1 MSTSAAAARLAGEI
15 LRPTAPSAP
24 SGKLLAGSLL
34 RLAPGRLLKGR
45 GIRCRAAKN
54 PGGVAGGV
62 ATGEEFVGFFREA
75 WPYIRGHRGS
85 TFVVVISSEV
95 VSGPYF
101 DGILQVL
108 GFRITACALGFCLFF
123 THLMIFLRGGNCV

>member
-15 LRPTAPSAP
+15 SRPAARAIVA
-24 SGKLLAGSLL
+24 SGLPTGSLL
-34 RLAPGRLLKGR
+34 RLTPTRRLRGR
-45 GIRCRAAKN
+45 GIRCCAARN
-54 PGGVAGGV
+54 PGAVES
-62 ATGEEFVGFFREA
+62 GEEFVRFFREA

-95 VSGPYF
+95 VSGPHF

-108 GFRITACALGFCLFF
+108 GF
-123 THLMIFLRGGNCV
+123 GNY